1 VFDGMIFPKGPK
13 PPSLVR
19 RVGGA
24 IIGFFVGRESE
35 KEIVIPAHDDMQE
48 ESFRVFLEKYRKLL
62 INLVFSKKIT
72 YSLCVGEIYALFLQ
86 LRTQTVRPMGYSFAS
101 TTRVAAKLS
110 KVQNINDSIIEV
122 VGVG

>member
-19 RVGGA
+19 RVAGVGSA

-35 KEIVIPAHDDMQE
+35 KEVAIPAHDEVQE
-48 ESFRVFLEKYRKLL
+48 ESFKVFLEKYKKLL
-62 INLVFSKKIT
+62 INLVFSKQIT

-86 LRTQTVRPMGYSFAS
+86 LRTQTVCPMGHYRST
-101 TTRVAAKLS
+101 TTRVAEKLS
-110 KVQNINDSIIEV
+110 KVLNARGISL
-122 VGVG
+122 